1 MMSPIDKFLDEFELL
16 KRRSKPDER
25 IPERNLA
32 VASKFM
38 DRLKSDELKA
48 IVATTLPCQRTLYPR
63 PMICA

>member
-16 KRRSKPDER
+16 RRRSKPDER

-48 IVATTLPCQRTLYPR
+48 IVATHFTLSANSVSTPDD
-63 PMICA
+63 